1 MTPELEAHVTER
13 QREIALLQQLY
24 RFSPIEAEDF
34 ILQFGDKPVDSETFH
49 AKPLVEQA
57 A

>member
-1 MTPELEAHVTER
+1 MTLEAHIAER
-13 QREIALLQQLY
+13 QRQIALLRDLY

-34 ILQFGDKPVDSETFH
+34 ILQFAGDKSVQEKTFPVEPS
-49 AKPLVEQA
+49 EQA

>member
-13 QREIALLQQLY
+13 QREIALLRELY
-24 RFSPIEAEDF
+24 GFSPQEARDF
-34 ILQFGDKPVDSETFH
+34 IESFPKLETVKFH
-49 AKPLVEQA
+49 VEQA

>member
-13 QREIALLQQLY
+13 QREIALLRELY

-34 ILQFGDKPVDSETFH
+34 ILQFGDKPVDAKTF
-49 AKPLVEQA
+49 PVEQTEQA

>member
-13 QREIALLQQLY
+13 QREIALLRELY

-34 ILQFGDKPVDSETFH
+34 IDRFPKLDAEAFH
-49 AKPLVEQA
+49 VEQA

>member
-13 QREIALLQQLY
+13 QREIALLRELY

-34 ILQFGDKPVDSETFH
+34 IDRFPVDKAGSELE
-49 AKPLVEQA
+49 KA

>member
-13 QREIALLQQLY
+13 QREIALLRELY

-34 ILQFGDKPVDSETFH
+34 ILQFGDKPVQEKTFH
-49 AKPLVEQA
+49 VEA
-57 A
+57 SA

>member
-34 ILQFGDKPVDSETFH
+34 IDRFPVDKPVSE
-49 AKPLVEQA
+49 LEQA

>member
-13 QREIALLQQLY
+13 QREIAQLRELY
-24 RFSPIEAEDF
+24 GFSPQEASDF
-34 ILQFGDKPVDSETFH
+34 IESFPKLNTSTFH
-49 AKPLVEQA
+49 VEQA

>member
-13 QREIALLQQLY
+13 QREIALLRELY
-24 RFSPIEAEDF
+24 RFSPQEAEDF
-34 ILQFGDKPVDSETFH
+34 IESFPKLETVKFH
-49 AKPLVEQA
+49 VEQA

>member
-13 QREIALLQQLY
+13 QREIALLRELY

-34 ILQFGDKPVDSETFH
+34 IERFPKLDTETFH
-49 AKPLVEQA
+49 GEHA
-57 A
+57 

>member
-13 QREIALLQQLY
+13 QREIALLRELY

-34 ILQFGDKPVDSETFH
+34 IERFPRPDAETIH
-49 AKPLVEQA
+49 GESA
-57 A
+57 

>member
-13 QREIALLQQLY
+13 QREIALLRELY

-34 ILQFGDKPVDSETFH
+34 IESFPKLETVKFH
-49 AKPLVEQA
+49 VEQNA
-57 A
+57 